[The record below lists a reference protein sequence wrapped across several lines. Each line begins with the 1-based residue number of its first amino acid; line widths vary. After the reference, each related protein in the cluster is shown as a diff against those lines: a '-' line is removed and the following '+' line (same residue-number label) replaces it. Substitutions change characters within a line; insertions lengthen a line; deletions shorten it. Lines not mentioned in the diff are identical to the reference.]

1 MCVYC
6 LPFTGSYLCQPCKS
20 KILYNHHLTRLFC
33 TYRHCSHES
42 HFEFVGESQLRS
54 LLGDYL
60 LQRLQQ
66 DIDGTLQLRLFRC
79 LRNAMIDGVLAPK
92 TRLPASRDLA
102 KEIKVSRNTV
112 LSAYE
117 QLQAQGYVDART
129 GQGTWVTEKLP
140 ESFLIKAE
148 NTNIPIQEKK
158 SQQSYSLSQRGS
170 YLIGY
175 SAASPY
181 QWGAFVPGHAV
192 HGLCPDHR

>member
-1 MCVYC
+1 M
-6 LPFTGSYLCQPCKS
+6 
-20 KILYNHHLTRLFC
+20 
-33 TYRHCSHES
+33 
-42 HFEFVGESQLRS
+42 RS

-148 NTNIPIQEKK
+148 NTNIPIQEKN
-158 SQQSYSLSQRGS
+158 LSKVTA
-170 YLIGY
+170 YL
-175 SAASPY
+175 SA
-181 QWGAFVPGHAV
+181 V
-192 HGLCPDHR
+192 RI